1 MLGEE
6 RFFMRTAKIAGLIL
20 AGLLAVSS
28 TAFAGGGGGG
38 HSGGSGFGGG
48 GHSGGGGFGGGGHS
62 GGGGFGGGG
71 HFGGAG
77 HFGSGGH
84 FGGGGHFGSTGHFA
98 TGHFTGGHYGYVGH
112 DGYARH
118 YGSHYY
124 WRDGRWYG
132 GPYAYS
138 DYPFG
143 IGIDDYGYYN
153 DAPYAYTDDQGALDD
168 SASFAGTV
176 LAAQKELAK
185 LGYYHGTID
194 GLIGP
199 ETEKAIRWFQSV
211 DKLPVTGVL
220 NDQTLKALQIS

>member
-6 RFFMRTAKIAGLIL
+6 RFVMRIVKFAGLIL

-28 TAFAGGGGGG
+28 TAFAGG
-38 HSGGSGFGGG
+38 FGGG
-48 GHSGGGGFGGGGHS
+48 GHSGGGGFGGGG
-62 GGGGFGGGG
+62 GGHFGGGGG
-71 HFGGAG
+71 HFGGG
-77 HFGSGGH
+77 RH
-84 FGGGGHFGSTGHFA
+84 FGGGGHLSSGGHFGSTGHFA
-98 TGHFTGGHYGYVGH
+98 TGHFAGGHYGYSG
-112 DGYARH
+112 H

-143 IGIDDYGYYN
+143 SGIDDYGYYN

-168 SASFAGTV
+168 SASSDGTV
-176 LAAQKELAK
+176 VAAQKELAK

-199 ETEKAIRWFQSV
+199 ETQKAIRWFQSV

-220 NDQTLKALQIS
+220 NDQTMKALQIS

>member
-1 MLGEE
+1 MVGKE
-6 RFFMRTAKIAGLIL
+6 RFFMRTVKIAGLIL

-28 TAFAGGGGGG
+28 TAFAGGHG
-38 HSGGSGFGGG
+38 
-48 GHSGGGGFGGGGHS
+48 GGGGFGGGGHA

-71 HFGGAG
+71 HFGG
-77 HFGSGGH
+77 
-84 FGGGGHFGSTGHFA
+84 GGGHFGSTGHFA
-98 TGHFTGGHYGYVGH
+98 AGHFPGGHYGDAGH
-112 DGYARH
+112 YGYAGHSGYGGH

-132 GPYAYS
+132 GW

-143 IGIDDYGYYN
+143 IGTNDFGYYNDPYAYYN
-153 DAPYAYTDDQGALDD
+153 DAPYAYTDDNQGTLDD

-176 LAAQKELAK
+176 VAAQKELAK

>member
-1 MLGEE
+1 
-6 RFFMRTAKIAGLIL
+6 MRTVKIAGLIL

-28 TAFAGGGGGG
+28 TAFAGGFGGGG
-38 HSGGSGFGGG
+38 HGGGGFGGG
-48 GHSGGGGFGGGGHS
+48 GHGGGGFGGGGHS
-62 GGGGFGGGG
+62 SGGFGGG
-71 HFGGAG
+71 
-77 HFGSGGH
+77 SH

-98 TGHFTGGHYGYVGH
+98 AGHFTGGHYGYAG
-112 DGYARH
+112 H

-132 GPYAYS
+132 GSYA
-138 DYPFG
+138 DWGYPFG

-153 DAPYAYTDDQGALDD
+153 DAPYAYADDQGTLDN
-168 SASFAGTV
+168 SASLSGTV
-176 LAAQKELAK
+176 VAAQKELAK